1 MTLSTKTKRSLWCWL
16 ALSPLVIVVL
26 FPFAVM
32 LFTALKPASEIF
44 VYPARW
50 LPVHWQWS
58 NFADMWQAANFGVAL
73 RNSAVISL
81 LSTLLALAVSLPAA
95 YAWRASRSGDADRI
109 ASSCSSRRCCRLSC
123 WSSGYSG
130 LPP

>member
-32 LFTALKPASEIF
+32 FFTAVKPASEIF

-50 LPVHWQWS
+50 LPMHWQWR
-58 NFADMWQAANFGVAL
+58 NFIDMWDAANFGVAL
-73 RNSAVISL
+73 RNSAIIST

-95 YAWRASRSGDADRI
+95 YA
-109 ASSCSSRRCCRLSC
+109 
-123 WSSGYSG
+123 
-130 LPP
+130 

>member
-1 MTLSTKTKRSLWCWL
+1 MTLSTKAQRSLWCWL
-16 ALSPLVIVVL
+16 ALSPLVVVVL

-50 LPVHWQWS
+50 LPVHWQWN
-58 NFADMWQAANFGVAL
+58 NFVDMWQAANFGVAL
-73 RNSAVISL
+73 RNSTVISL

-95 YAWRASRSGDADRI
+95 YALARFPFRGRE
-109 ASSCSSRRCCRLSC
+109 
-123 WSSGYSG
+123 
-130 LPP
+130 P